1 MYLRFKLFKL
11 RFVFYIRR
19 VTTVNGVN
27 SNLKDG
33 NHIPMLDFDGATLK
47 ETRMEVYR
55 LQKQYKLG
63 KASICST
70 GRPKSYHVY
79 FWNVCTWQQAVQIVA
94 SSRLGDLK
102 HLQFSLRRGHFTLR
116 ISDKKSRKIECIEE
130 INYNNY
136 QTCSHED
143 LISFVTYE
151 TGSKVNL

>member
-1 MYLRFKLFKL
+1 MYLRFKLFGL
-11 RFVFYIRR
+11 RFVWYVRR

-27 SNLKDG
+27 SNLKNG
-33 NHIPMLDFDGATLK
+33 LHIPMLDFDGCTLK
-47 ETRMEVYR
+47 ECRMEVYR

-79 FWNVCTWQQAVQIVA
+79 IWNSCTWQQAVQIVA

-130 INYNNY
+130 IDFNQY
-136 QTCSHED
+136 QQVDHTD
-143 LISFVTYE
+143 LESFVTYE